1 MFRRKHW
8 QTHNLYISI
17 EKEAIQIHKNEEV
30 SEKNISYILQFTDS
44 GRLMA
49 SSLSN
54 LNNNFSEE
62 IDRIKCKYRHDHKKC
77 KICAIEYK

>member
-1 MFRRKHW
+1 MFRRKRW

-44 GRLMA
+44 GRFMA

-54 LNNNFSEE
+54 LNNFSEE